1 MEVGESEKRGKSEIF
16 AGRNGT
22 SQKVNFPKQYF
33 TIKILGAYFSY
44 DLEQKVGAFHS

>member
-22 SQKVNFPKQYF
+22 SQKVNFPKRLF
-33 TIKILGAYFSY
+33 ASPLKF
-44 DLEQKVGAFHS
+44 LECISAMTWNKR